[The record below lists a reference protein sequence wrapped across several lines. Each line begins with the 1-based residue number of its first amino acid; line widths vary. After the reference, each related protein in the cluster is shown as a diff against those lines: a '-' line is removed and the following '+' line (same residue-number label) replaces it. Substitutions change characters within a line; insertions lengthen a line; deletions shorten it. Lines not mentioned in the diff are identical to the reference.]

1 MRDHGTFR
9 YVFGVLIRSRL
20 TGLLIGTG
28 AALIL
33 GSCIL
38 TYLTPGTE
46 RRTFFDA
53 AYLGLELLAI
63 LGPLLGSMFLQAL
76 EFEQR
81 TIWLVLVRPPT
92 RPAYTR
98 GRWAGLTGAS
108 GIAIAAC
115 GALLGVMM
123 LAIRAFPEPWFMPV
137 VVAALLESAL
147 LAAMACAVA
156 SITTTS
162 LTAILVDF
170 GIVVLGY
177 LSAIL
182 PALALKTPMA
192 SLKLLLWGTYWL
204 LPHLSLFAVRELAD
218 APESW
223 YLAWLGGYSILYS
236 AAALTLAAWLLHRR
250 EV

>member
-1 MRDHGTFR
+1 MRHSGTMR
-9 YVFGVLIRSRL
+9 YVFEVLMRSRL
-20 TGLLIGTG
+20 AGLLVG
-28 AALIL
+28 AGAVLIL
-33 GSCIL
+33 GSCVL

-92 RPAYTR
+92 RPAYAR
-98 GRWAGLTGAS
+98 GRWAGLAGAS
-108 GIAIAAC
+108 GVVIAAC
-115 GALLGVMM
+115 SAFLAALM
-123 LAIRAFPEPWFMPV
+123 LLVRAFPEPWLIPV

-147 LAAMACAVA
+147 LAAVACAVA
-156 SITTTS
+156 FITTTS
-162 LTAILVDF
+162 LTAVLVDL

-182 PALALKTPMA
+182 PALAAKTPIA
-192 SLKLLLWGTYWL
+192 ALKPVLWGAYWL
-204 LPHLSLFAVRELAD
+204 LPHLSVFAVRELAD

-223 YLAWLGGYSILYS
+223 YLAWLAGYTALYS
-236 AAALTLAAWLLHRR
+236 SAALTLAAWLFNRR